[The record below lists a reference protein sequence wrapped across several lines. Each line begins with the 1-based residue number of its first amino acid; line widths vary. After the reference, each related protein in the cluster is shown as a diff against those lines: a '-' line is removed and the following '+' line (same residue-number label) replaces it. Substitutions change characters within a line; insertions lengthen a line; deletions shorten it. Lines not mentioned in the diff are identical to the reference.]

1 MLTLST
7 TRKRE
12 ACDVGLGSLPV
23 LTPVVI
29 TRLANRLP
37 LDGLA
42 WDESSVPQAAVL
54 VALTDEEQPRVV
66 LGRRAAHLQHH
77 PGEVAFPGGKREHED
92 ASPWVTARREAHEE
106 VGILHE
112 HVHPLGELSPL
123 MTRTGF
129 EVHPCVAMVPA
140 SPQLI
145 VDTGEFDS
153 VFLLPLQ
160 TFADPAV
167 FRLETMS
174 DGQVQRKVA
183 HYTLAGD
190 TIWGVTAT
198 VLAQLANVAYDAGLN
213 LK

>member
-1 MLTLST
+1 MRR
-7 TRKRE
+7 RKG
-12 ACDVGLGSLPV
+12 CDVDREKSSV

-42 WDESSVPQAAVL
+42 WDDSSAPQAAVL
-54 VALTDEEQPRVV
+54 VALTDEEQPRVI

-77 PGEVAFPGGKREHED
+77 PGEVAFPGGKREPED

-106 VGILHE
+106 VGITQE

-140 SPQLI
+140 SPELI

-153 VFLLPLQ
+153 VFLLPLEA
-160 TFADPAV
+160 FANPAV

-174 DGQVQRKVA
+174 DGHVQRKVA
-183 HYTLAGD
+183 HYTLD
-190 TIWGVTAT
+190 EDMIWGVTAT

-213 LK
+213 LT

>member
-1 MLTLST
+1 MRR
-7 TRKRE
+7 RKG
-12 ACDVGLGSLPV
+12 CDVDREQSSV

-42 WDESSVPQAAVL
+42 WDDSSAPQAAVL
-54 VALTDEEQPRVV
+54 VALTDEEQPRVI

-77 PGEVAFPGGKREHED
+77 PGEVAFPGGKREPED

-106 VGILHE
+106 VGITQE

-140 SPQLI
+140 SPELI

-160 TFADPAV
+160 TFANPAV

-174 DGQVQRKVA
+174 DGHVQRKVA
-183 HYTLAGD
+183 HYTLD
-190 TIWGVTAT
+190 EDMIWGVTAT
-198 VLAQLANVAYDAGLN
+198 VLALLANVAYDAGLN

>member
-1 MLTLST
+1 MRR
-7 TRKRE
+7 RKG
-12 ACDVGLGSLPV
+12 CDVDREKSSV

-42 WDESSVPQAAVL
+42 WDDSSAPQAAVL
-54 VALTDEEQPRVV
+54 VALTDEEQPRVI

-77 PGEVAFPGGKREHED
+77 PGEVAFPGGKREPED

-106 VGILHE
+106 VGITQE

-140 SPQLI
+140 SPELI

-160 TFADPAV
+160 TFANPAV

-174 DGQVQRKVA
+174 DGHVQRKVA
-183 HYTLAGD
+183 HYTLD
-190 TIWGVTAT
+190 EDMIWGVTAT